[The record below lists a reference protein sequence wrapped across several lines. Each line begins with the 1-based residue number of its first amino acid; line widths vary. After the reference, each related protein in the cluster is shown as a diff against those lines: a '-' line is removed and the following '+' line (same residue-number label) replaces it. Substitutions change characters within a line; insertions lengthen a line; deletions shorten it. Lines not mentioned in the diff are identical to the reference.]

1 MGNNYLHRKWVIRII
16 LFILLL
22 GAVGMTKAM
31 AQTNTYTPA
40 SAPIR
45 DTIKA
50 KTVGIIPYSDDFIT
64 QEEVME
70 RNYAITSFRMIDTT
84 TVAVLTG
91 ASDMIMVYSLDQN
104 QILRKIQLPIFARAF
119 EYDNGL
125 FHVIG
130 DRTYLS
136 IDADGRICERKDFQ
150 QPQLPNEE
158 IFVVSDLKIVDGQP
172 IIHECNA
179 NTYSITSDGLQ
190 KIDTCYFDHA
200 RSCKIHPQYIDEN
213 SFTLFSETPSRSGR
227 HIVSM
232 ESLGLEGKLACLN
245 SISVDD
251 DFIAINLETSHNR
264 TGRFVKSYLLV
275 INSNG
280 ELINLVEVPI
290 NFLSYIHKPFLYYGN
305 AWYYAF
311 SGQEGISIFKI
322 DTNTNRIDSPDSF
335 ILSDDGFDYSYLETN
350 NGISYEDTDG
360 NGPTRD
366 NWRTITQAWENAER
380 YCDME
385 WTPVSGN
392 VSPYC
397 TPIINNRYIITPVSN
412 CNEQTGVPYKYGG
425 FTNWD
430 IFKSLAADG
439 TRYTGNKHCYKTTD
453 CYHDPY
459 QDGVNTYVLGVDCS
473 GFVSRCWELSSHIW
487 TGDIPNHTQYL
498 GDLTSHF
505 NDGTLRTC
513 DALNF
518 IGRSECINVQ
528 RHVMMYAYHTS
539 DQDEI
544 MVFES
549 SATGWK
555 TAQNSRRLSY
565 FQGNYTCQKNINGT
579 IYTYSY
585 PLTYTIQR
593 YPDMRDIRL
602 RLGNPITMYQND
614 PNTPVTTVTKGQP
627 LTVEYSVTNAGSV
640 PWTGYVYL
648 YIEQSNPNG
657 EPNGNPFCINNCGE
671 GKVLTTIYPGETEYF
686 TFSNNE
692 VISPPGTTKLYV
704 KVENYNAGDYGSY
717 QPYDVGDG
725 GYSNP
730 LVFQIVEGS
739 PTTSYVINASASP
752 SAGGTVSGAGTYIEG
767 SICTLNATPSSDY
780 NFVKWSKNGTQV
792 STNPVYSFQVTESA
806 SYVAS
811 FVEKPIYYNI
821 SVSASPS
828 NGGTVTGSGNYVFY
842 AHVTLTATPNP
853 GYVFERWTK
862 NGTQVSTNPNY
873 MIVVTGD
880 ANYEAVFS
888 ANSTGSGILSG
899 IFSVGANTRVNFS
912 QGNLQY
918 QASSNTW
925 RFATNQYDYLGSG
938 NANISSSYSGW
949 IDLFCWGTSGYN
961 HGAVCYQPWSTSTTN
976 SDYYAYGSYTYNLYD
991 QTGKADWGYNRISN
1005 GGNTLDSWR
1014 TPTRAEWAYML
1025 NTRNTASGIRY
1036 AKAQVNGVKGLI
1048 LLPDDW
1054 SASYYSLNST
1064 NTSGADFST
1073 NVISSSVWAN
1083 NLESHGAVFLPTAGM
1098 RFGTQLGSIG
1108 VYGLYWSSSYYDSD
1122 NAGYLVLGS
1131 DRVEANDV
1139 DRRGGVSVRLV
1150 TPVQNTAYTISV
1162 SANPSYGG
1170 SVSGGGTYIEGS
1182 TCVLTATPA
1191 TGYSFVRWTKN
1202 GSQVSTNPSY
1212 SFTVTGNASYVAVF
1226 SLNSYTISASASPSS
1241 GGSVSGAGSYN
1252 YGSTCTLN
1260 ASANTGYSFVCWM
1273 KNGSQVSTNAS
1284 FSFTVAE
1291 NASYV
1296 AVFNLD
1302 SYTISVSA
1310 SPSAGGSVSGAGS
1323 YNYGNSCT
1331 LTATPATGYSFVC
1344 WTKNGSQVSTNP
1356 NYSFTVTGNASC
1368 VAVFSLNTY
1377 TISASANSTLWGT
1390 VSGAGTYSFG
1400 SICTLTATPNTG
1412 CDFVRWTENGSQV
1425 STYESYSF
1433 MVTGNASY
1441 VAVFEESTIT
1451 QSQPLSTGWNWWSSY
1466 VELNGAE
1473 GLSMLENGLGSAGQ
1487 MIKSRSDGYVES
1499 YTYNGT
1505 TGWFGSLTSISNE
1518 QMYKINMNSSS
1529 SAAVTGYLV
1538 STSNHPITIGN
1549 GWNWIGFPLNQSVGV
1564 AEALSG
1570 FSPAVDDV
1578 LKGRNSYTTYFS
1590 NNGTTGWF
1598 GSLNTLEPGYG
1609 YMYQSQSSGT
1619 KTLVFQPGRGE
1630 VMLANIT
1637 PENNIYQPSDQ
1648 RFADN
1653 MTVTAVIEVEDE
1665 ELRSDSH
1672 ELAAFVDDEC
1682 RGSVRLLYV
1691 EPIDRYVAFLTV
1703 FGETGD
1709 ALEFRLT
1716 DGTDSQFSTDMLS
1729 FASDGGVGTLAL
1741 PKVLHFGTLGLGETS
1756 AMVRIYPNPVRR
1768 KGTLNVSLPEASG
1781 TMTVEIGNMLGVTV
1795 LREEV
1800 VMDPTSVVRISLP
1813 DAVLSGTYIL
1823 KAIRADGNVYYGK
1836 LVVE

>member
-31 AQTNTYTPA
+31 AQTSTYTPA
-40 SAPIR
+40 SVPIR

-70 RNYAITSFRMIDTT
+70 RYYAITSYRMIDTA

-91 ASDMIMVYSLDQN
+91 ASDMIMVYSLNQN

-119 EYDNGL
+119 DYDNNL

-130 DRTYLS
+130 DRSYLT
-136 IDADGRICERKDFQ
+136 IDREGRIHERIDFQ

-158 IFVVSDLKIVDGQP
+158 IFIITDLKIIDGQP
-172 IIHECNA
+172 IIHECNS
-179 NTYSITSDGLQ
+179 NTYTIAMGGLQ
-190 KIDTCYFDHA
+190 ELDAFYYHHA
-200 RSCKIHPQYIDEN
+200 RGCKIHPQYIDEN
-213 SFTLFSETPSRSGR
+213 SFKLYNETPSKSGSVT
-227 HIVSM
+227 VSM

-245 SISVDD
+245 AISVDD
-251 DFIAINLETSHNR
+251 EYTAINIETSHNR

-275 INSNG
+275 VNSNG
-280 ELINLVEVPI
+280 EMVNLIEVPI
-290 NFLSYIHKPFLYYGN
+290 NFLSYIHKPFLYKDN

-322 DTNTNRIDSPDSF
+322 DTTTNMLASPDAYTPF
-335 ILSDDGFDYSYLETN
+335 DVEFDYSYSEPE
-350 NGISYEDTDG
+350 NGAPGEDVIS

-366 NWRTITQAWENAER
+366 TWRTITQAYENAEQ
-380 YCDME
+380 YCNME

-392 VSPYC
+392 VSYAC
-397 TPIINNRYIITPVSN
+397 TPITSTLYITTPVTN
-412 CNEQTGVPYKYGG
+412 YNTQIGVPYKYGG

-430 IFKSLAADG
+430 MFKEYASYG
-439 TRYTGNKHCYKTTD
+439 RYTGNSHCYNGQNN
-453 CYHDPY
+453 CYQDPY
-459 QDGVNTYVLGVDCS
+459 QDGSDTHVIGVDCS
-473 GFVSRCWELSSHIW
+473 GFVSRCWELWSHVW
-487 TGDIPNHTQYL
+487 TGDIPNHTNYL
-498 GDLTSHF
+498 GDLIYHF
-505 NDGTLRTC
+505 NDGTLRTG

-518 IGRSECINVQ
+518 IGNSSCSNVT
-528 RHVMMYAYHTS
+528 RHVMMYAYHTGN
-539 DQDEI
+539 QDEI
-544 MVFES
+544 VVFES

-555 TAQNSRRLSY
+555 TAANTRSLSY
-565 FQGNYTCQKNINGT
+565 FQQNYTCNFSNGSSA
-579 IYTYSY
+579 SY
-585 PLTYTIQR
+585 PLNYTIQR
-593 YPDMRDIRL
+593 YPNMKDIIL
-602 RLGNPITMYQND
+602 RLNSAITMSQNG
-614 PNTPVTTVTKGQP
+614 PLVTTVTQGQP
-627 LTVEYSVTNAGSV
+627 LTVNYSVKNFGSES
-640 PWTGYVYL
+640 WTGYVYL
-648 YIEQSNPNG
+648 YIKPND
-657 EPNGNPFCINNCGE
+657 PNVVEPFCINNCDAIDPI
-671 GKVLTTIYPGETEYF
+671 TIAPGESKSF
-686 TFSNNE
+686 TFSNNGVE
-692 VISPPGTTKLYV
+692 SPVGTTKLFV
-704 KVENYNAGDYGSY
+704 KVKNYNAGDYAR
-717 QPYDVGDG
+717 PYDVGNGMDNAL
-725 GYSNP
+725 YVNP
-730 LVFQIVEGS
+730 LEFQIVEGS
-739 PTTSYVINASASP
+739 PSTTFNISASASP

-938 NANISSSYSGW
+938 NANISSTYSGW

-1025 NTRNTASGIRY
+1025 NTRNTTSGIRY

-1083 NLESHGAVFLPTAGM
+1083 NFESHGAVFLPTAGM

-1108 VYGLYWSSSYYDSD
+1108 VYGLYWSSSYCDSD

-1139 DRRGGVSVRLV
+1139 DRRGGLSVRLV
-1150 TPVQNTAYTISV
+1150 TPIQNSAYTISV
-1162 SANPSYGG
+1162 TANPSYGG

-1191 TGYSFVRWTKN
+1191 TGYNFVRWTKN
-1202 GSQVSTNPSY
+1202 GSQVSTNPNY

-1323 YNYGNSCT
+1323 YNYGNTCT
-1331 LTATPATGYSFVC
+1331 LTATPATGYSFIR
-1344 WTKNGSQVSTNP
+1344 WTRNGSQVSTNP
-1356 NYSFTVTGNASC
+1356 SYSFMVTGNASY

-1441 VAVFEESTIT
+1441 VAVFEESNIT

-1499 YTYNGT
+1499 YTYNGA

-1672 ELAAFVDDEC
+1672 ELAAFVDGEC

-1756 AMVRIYPNPVRR
+1756 AMVRIYPNPVRK

-1813 DAVLSGTYIL
+1813 DSVLSGTYIL
-1823 KAIRADGNVYYGK
+1823 KAIRSDGNVYYGK